1 MAFSSRRFALALI
14 VSAISFMTVEAVASD
29 RFDEFNSNFSDTT
42 LRLDY
47 VFGGSVTG
55 GKAECSIMLD
65 RLSKQ
70 PRWAGRRH
78 RMTEL
83 PLEGNGQITVS
94 DAATGSPLYRT
105 SFSTLFQ
112 EWLTTDEASSVAKA
126 FENTFLIPMPRR
138 EATVRVELLDSRR
151 RPMAV
156 MTHTVNPSDILI
168 ADQSAVPAT
177 PHRYLH
183 RGADPKEAID
193 VAILAEGYTVAEM
206 DSFYRHAQTAV
217 DEILSY
223 KPFSDHAG
231 KFNFVAV
238 AAPSA
243 ESGVSIPRLNDWRDT
258 AVSSNFS
265 TFYSDRYLTTG
276 HVKALHDLLVNI
288 PYEHIIILANTE
300 EYGGGGIYNSYTL
313 TTARHA
319 TFRPVVVH
327 EFGHSFGGLADE
339 YFYENDDI
347 STSDYHEG
355 VEPWEPNITTRA
367 DFASKWASMMPEGT
381 PVPTDPKDAEKYP
394 VGLYEGG
401 GYVSKGVYRPANECR
416 MRNNTYPT
424 FCPVCTAALDRL
436 ILFYTE

>member
-47 VFGGSVTG
+47 VFGGSVPG

-94 DAATGSPLYRT
+94 DAATGAPLYST

-112 EWLTTDEASSVAKA
+112 EWLTTDEAASVAKA
-126 FENTFLIPMPRR
+126 FENTILIPMPRR
-138 EATVRVELLDSRR
+138 GATVRVELLDSRR
-151 RPMAV
+151 RPIAV
-156 MTHTVNPSDILI
+156 MTHNVNPSDILI

-183 RGADPKEAID
+183 RGADPEEAID

-223 KPFSDHAG
+223 KPFSDHAD

-238 AAPSA
+238 ASPSA
-243 ESGVSIPRLNDWRDT
+243 DSGVSIPRLNDWRDT

>member
-47 VFGGSVTG
+47 VFGGSVPG

-94 DAATGSPLYRT
+94 DAATGAPLYRT

-112 EWLTTDEASSVAKA
+112 EWLTTDEAASVAKA
-126 FENTFLIPMPRR
+126 FENTILIPMPRR
-138 EATVRVELLDSRR
+138 EATVCVELLDSRR
-151 RPMAV
+151 RPIAV
-156 MTHTVNPSDILI
+156 MTHNVNPSDILI

-177 PHRYLH
+177 THRYLH
-183 RGADPKEAID
+183 RGADTEEAID

-243 ESGVSIPRLNDWRDT
+243 DSGVSIPRLNDWRDT

-436 ILFYTE
+436 IRFYTE

>member
-47 VFGGSVTG
+47 VFGGSVPG

-70 PRWAGRRH
+70 PRWAGLRH

-183 RGADPKEAID
+183 RGADPEEAID

>member
-1 MAFSSRRFALALI
+1 MSGKAA
-14 VSAISFMTVEAVASD
+14 ASGC
-29 RFDEFNSNFSDTT
+29 FDGFNSNFSDTT

-47 VFGGSVTG
+47 VFGGSVPN

-70 PRWAGRRH
+70 SRWAGRRH
-78 RMTEL
+78 RLTEL
-83 PLEGNGQITVS
+83 PLEGNGRITVS

-112 EWLTTDEASSVAKA
+112 EWLTTDEAQTTAKA
-126 FENTFLIPMPRR
+126 FENTFLIPMPRH
-138 EATVRVELLDSRR
+138 EATVRVELFDSHR
-151 RPMAV
+151 RPIAV
-156 MTHTVNPSDILI
+156 INHTVNPGDILI

-183 RGADPKEAID
+183 RGADPDRAID
-193 VAILAEGYTVAEM
+193 VAILAEGYTVEEM
-206 DSFYRHAQTAV
+206 DSFYRHARTAV

-223 KPFSDHAG
+223 EPFSRHADM
-231 KFNFVAV
+231 FNFVAV
-238 AAPSA
+238 ASPSA
-243 ESGVSIPRLNDWRDT
+243 DSGVSIPRLNDWRDT
-258 AVSSNFS
+258 AVGSNFS

-339 YFYENDDI
+339 YFYDNDDI

-355 VEPWEPNITTRA
+355 IEPWEPNITTLT
-367 DFASKWASMMPEGT
+367 DFASKWEAMMPEGT
-381 PVPTDPKDAEKYP
+381 PVPTDSKNADKYP

-401 GYVSKGVYRPANECR
+401 GYMSKGVFRPANECR
-416 MRNNTYPT
+416 MRNNTYPA
-424 FCPVCTAALDRL
+424 FCPVCADAIDRL
-436 ILFYTE
+436 IRFYTE